1 MRRSRGGMT
10 LLELLIATAL
20 AAVAALVVA
29 QAFAAGVRVWSR
41 ANQLSGHYADAVLAL
56 EGLQQD
62 LRNTLPSRQV
72 SFRGG
77 QTWIEIPA
85 LIPLAGRSGS
95 GDQPG
100 VIRYEYD
107 ATSQKLERLSTPHMV
122 GGAAEVARRE
132 DVAGGVKSV
141 SFSYAGLSGGSGS
154 ALAWERGWEGRT
166 NTPVA
171 VKVMWRG
178 QQGEAPFE
186 FEQTVVLPVR

>member
-1 MRRSRGGMT
+1 MRRRGGMT

-20 AAVAALVVA
+20 VAVASLVVA

-56 EGLQQD
+56 ELLQQD
-62 LRNTLPSRQV
+62 VRNTLPCRQV

-77 QTWIEIPA
+77 QNWVEIPA
-85 LIPLAGRSGS
+85 LIAGDGKGS
-95 GDQPG
+95 HGDQPG

-107 ATSQKLERLSTPHMV
+107 ATGQRLERRSTSYVV
-122 GGAAEVARRE
+122 GDAAEVARRE

-141 SFSYAGLSGGSGS
+141 SFSYAGRSGGSGS
-154 ALAWERGWEGRT
+154 ALTWERAWEGRT

-178 QQGEAPFE
+178 QQGEDPFE
-186 FEQTVVLPVR
+186 FERTVALPVR